1 MQRWCPP
8 RHPLVD
14 VESEALLPSSWRL
27 NRACECS
34 SFQSPLLRLVLVD
47 GEGNDLP
54 VGPVQGLDEFE
65 SITFAE
71 EQAVGVDMRWTLVL
85 AVYQG
90 GP

>member
-1 MQRWCPP
+1 M
-8 RHPLVD
+8 
-14 VESEALLPSSWRL
+14 
-27 NRACECS
+27 
-34 SFQSPLLRLVLVD
+34 LVD